1 MNMHLEFLHDL
12 QFHTHHYLSPS
23 TNSTVGLFTAAK
35 TFLCDVFFLAAAV
48 VFVVVVFFTAVDLD
62 LPAFVAVVGGIG
74 LAAGWLDNMKL
85 QNGSGCFSSIL
96 LCDD

>member
-1 MNMHLEFLHDL
+1 MIYNFTHIITCPL
-12 QFHTHHYLSPS
+12 QPTEPL
-23 TNSTVGLFTAAK
+23 GLFIAAE
-35 TFLCDVFFLAAAV
+35 TFLWDVFFLVATV
-48 VFVVVVFFTAVDLD
+48 VFVAVVFFTAVDLA

-85 QNGSGCFSSIL
+85 ENGSGSFSSNL